1 LTDFCNYDNDETN
14 AKTYGR
20 LYDWHA
26 VNDMRGLA
34 PEGWHIPTDSEFKQ
48 LEMFLGMSQ
57 AEADG
62 SGWRGPDEGGKLK
75 ETGLVH
81 WTSRNKGATNEI
93 SFTALP
99 AGYRYIDGRFLDMG
113 DDANIWTSSENN
125 DLTAW
130 YRYMTFHHSEITRN
144 NESKGSY
151 ACPVR
156 CIMDQ

>member
-1 LTDFCNYDNDETN
+1 
-14 AKTYGR
+14 
-20 LYDWHA
+20 
-26 VNDMRGLA
+26 
-34 PEGWHIPTDSEFKQ
+34 
-48 LEMFLGMSQ
+48 MFLGMSQ

-62 SGWRGPDEGGKLK
+62 SGWRGTDEGGKLK

-81 WTSRNKGATNEI
+81 WTSPNKGATNEI

-130 YRYMTFHHSEITRN
+130 YRYMTFHHSEIARN